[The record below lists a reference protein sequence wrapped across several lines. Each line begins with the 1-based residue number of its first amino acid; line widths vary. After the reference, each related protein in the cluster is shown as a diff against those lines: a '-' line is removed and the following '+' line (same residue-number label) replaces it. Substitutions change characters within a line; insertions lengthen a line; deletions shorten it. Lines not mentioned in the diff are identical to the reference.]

1 MGNFLAHLMR
11 RALTGEVPLA
21 FRGAL
26 AFGRFGMTDRFLIGE
41 AVDEAAT
48 YHERADG
55 AIVGL
60 APSAATFEQ
69 AEVPSSVSKFVKYSI
84 PAKRRGGGVGEPWNT
99 WAVLPWGEIE
109 DAHIDLV
116 DLFSRTLVTD
126 DPALTEEVGRKRE
139 NTLTYLRFAGE
150 AAEAP
155 MRAMLQRMASL
166 APEVPRR

>member
-1 MGNFLAHLMR
+1 
-11 RALTGEVPLA
+11 
-21 FRGAL
+21 
-26 AFGRFGMTDRFLIGE
+26 
-41 AVDEAAT
+41 
-48 YHERADG
+48 
-55 AIVGL
+55 
-60 APSAATFEQ
+60 
-69 AEVPSSVSKFVKYSI
+69 
-84 PAKRRGGGVGEPWNT
+84 
-99 WAVLPWGEIE
+99 VLPWGEIE